1 MAQIYLR
8 EIRTKVDERFVGIRP
23 RGNKLKPVH
32 MAGGEFRA
40 LIGKVYDTE
49 KIKRLSYVVNAK
61 GITPIGNELED
72 VYNMLTDDD
81 AIESGIRKEDLETL
95 RKAMQDILGADNG
108 VFYNNNSRVRDGMVS
123 FSAGS
128 HFFVTGKGTYEENGE
143 FIAELIKKSCPDLA
157 EYVTKILEDAKD
169 PISLLFSP
177 VCSDDV
183 LNDNYVGYNLDEFE
197 LFKNETDKL
206 MSFMESIKRSGDCL
220 LCNFRQNQNYLGQL
234 RMFNFF
240 CIFVLLRYMSMLEA
254 FYCTDGKVRPILA
267 DFTSKAGTRLSSVSN
282 ASMMS
287 YTLIHSSI
295 ARFYAWAYAQE
306 LNDYPIEE
314 LFESPCPKYDSSKTR
329 QMAELEQMW
338 EVAIDEA
345 KDAESDD
352 EKRNIFGKYIYD
364 MLALESDTSPVN
376 FMKGIG
382 VRGGL
387 LYPLDPQHP
396 HKRFV
401 FSQDIVELMIRCC
414 VKPGDIISCNEL
426 RTRLWDN
433 LGIVIGGSITDIQH
447 LETNG
452 MILQVDS
459 DSLEENFASFTSM
472 LQDMNFAE
480 LLADGIL
487 QIRLNKSS
495 YDA

>member
-1 MAQIYLR
+1 MAEILLR
-8 EIRTKVDERFVGIRP
+8 EIRTKVDVRFVGIRP

-40 LIGKVYDTE
+40 LQGKVYDTE
-49 KIKRLSYVVNAK
+49 KIKRLSYVVSKK
-61 GITPIGNELED
+61 GVTPIGNELSEILK
-72 VYNMLTDDD
+72 MLNDTD
-81 AIESGIRKEDLETL
+81 AIDPGIKKDELEAL
-95 RKAMQDILGADNG
+95 RKAMQDILGADDG

-128 HFFVTGKGTYEENGE
+128 RFFTTGKGTYEENGE
-143 FIAELIKKSCPDLA
+143 FIAALIKKSCPELA
-157 EYVTKILEDAKD
+157 EYICAILKDAKD

-183 LNDNYVGYNLDEFE
+183 LDENYSGYNLEDFE
-197 LFKNETDKL
+197 LFKNDSDKL
-206 MSFMESIKRSGDCL
+206 KAFLESIKKSGDCL
-220 LCNFRQNQNYLGQL
+220 LSNFRQNQNFLGQL

-240 CIFVLLRYMSMLEA
+240 CIFILLRYMSMLEA
-254 FYCTDGKVRPILA
+254 FYCADGKVRPILV
-267 DFTSKAGTRLSSVSN
+267 DFSSKVGTKLSSVSN

-306 LNDYPIEE
+306 LQQYSIEE
-314 LFESPCPKYDSSKTR
+314 LFESPCPKYDLTKTR
-329 QMAELEQMW
+329 QKAELEQMW
-338 EVAIDEA
+338 EVALDEA
-345 KDAESDD
+345 KDAGSDS
-352 EKRNIFGKYIYD
+352 EKRNVLGKYIYD

-414 VKPGDIISCNEL
+414 VKPGEIISCNEL
-426 RTRLWDN
+426 RSRLWDN
-433 LGIVIGGSITDIQH
+433 LGIVIGGSISDLLH
-447 LETNG
+447 LESNG

-459 DSLEENFASFTSM
+459 DSLEDNFSSFTSV

-487 QIRLNKSS
+487 QIRLNKAS

>member
-61 GITPIGNELED
+61 GITPIGNELKE
-72 VYNMLTDDD
+72 VYTMLTDDD

-128 HFFVTGKGTYEENGE
+128 HYFVTGKGTYEENGE

-157 EYVTKILEDAKD
+157 QYITGILKDAKD

-183 LNDNYVGYNLDEFE
+183 LSDNYVGYNLDEFE
-197 LFKNETDKL
+197 LFKNNPDKL
-206 MSFMESIKRSGDCL
+206 QAFMESIKRSGDCL
-220 LCNFRQNQNYLGQL
+220 LSNFRQNQNYLGQL

-254 FYCTDGKVRPILA
+254 FYCSDGKVRPILA
-267 DFTSKAGTRLSSVSN
+267 DFSSKAGTRLSSVSN

-306 LNDYPIEE
+306 LKDYSIEP
-314 LFESPCPKYDSSKTR
+314 LN
-329 QMAELEQMW
+329 AELYDK
-338 EVAIDEA
+338 VYPLISDCPLRTTDTTKRVLAANYPDEA
-345 KDAESDD
+345 WADREPVVAKGTAVTGDSYWKGSQHHKNAEYIAEYYGCPDKYAVTEMEEIGIMNAAECFGLKDQVISLRVIVNMDTFLKGEDPESLWLEETDYGSKVTEENSETVD
-352 EKRNIFGKYIYD
+352 IFGPG
-364 MLALESDTSPVN
+364 MENLFDTG
-376 FMKGIG
+376 K
-382 VRGGL
+382 
-387 LYPLDPQHP
+387 
-396 HKRFV
+396 
-401 FSQDIVELMIRCC
+401 
-414 VKPGDIISCNEL
+414 
-426 RTRLWDN
+426 
-433 LGIVIGGSITDIQH
+433 IVIDA
-447 LETNG
+447 
-452 MILQVDS
+452 IL
-459 DSLEENFASFTSM
+459 AG
-472 LQDMNFAE
+472 E
-480 LLADGIL
+480 L
-487 QIRLNKSS
+487 
-495 YDA
+495 